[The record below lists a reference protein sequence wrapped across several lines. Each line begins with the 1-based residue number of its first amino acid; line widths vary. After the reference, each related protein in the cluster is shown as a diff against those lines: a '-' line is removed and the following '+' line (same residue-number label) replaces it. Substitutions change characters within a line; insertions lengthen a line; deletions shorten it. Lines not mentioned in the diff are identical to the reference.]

1 MNEELSDFKVTDKQT
16 FIEFLDL
23 LRKDLI
29 ENPETWENKKLSDFL
44 NAFASFTEDIQGYYD
59 NQKLKIN
66 ADDASWKTFSDI
78 FKGATMYE

>member
-16 FIEFLDL
+16 FIEFMDL

-29 ENPETWENKKLSDFL
+29 ENPETWKNKKLGDFL
-44 NAFASFTEDIQGYYD
+44 NAFASFTEDIQDYYD
-59 NQKLKIN
+59 NNRSKI
-66 ADDASWKTFSDI
+66 DSEEASWKTFSDL